1 MKKIVSIEN
10 WVVKDLVG
18 SSSYTVMD
26 VGLST
31 PMSLKEYILNL
42 DGVLAPP
49 INDISFMPG
58 PKPDKDATG
67 SETDT

>member
-1 MKKIVSIEN
+1 
-10 WVVKDLVG
+10 
-18 SSSYTVMD
+18 MD

-42 DGVLAPP
+42 DGVLTPP